1 MPLLDTNQEMGRF
14 DRQWQLASK
23 YDPFGKRLLGRCQL
37 NSLEILFRFLNP
49 MESHPLHMSKYT
61 AFAFKPDP
69 SNYENNPEGYPSC

>member
-49 MESHPLHMSKYT
+49 MESHPLVLS
-61 AFAFKPDP
+61 
-69 SNYENNPEGYPSC
+69 SIL

>member
-23 YDPFGKRLLGRCQL
+23 YDSFGKRLLGRCQL

-49 MESHPLHMSKYT
+49 MESHPLQ
-61 AFAFKPDP
+61 APGD
-69 SNYENNPEGYPSC
+69 